1 MAERTSHDGEISRAK
16 AAERLRAIADELDA
30 GRGPARVTVGN
41 KEVRL
46 SPPDVLDA
54 SVTVTERSRRL
65 RKDTE
70 ELSIRFKWNPIA
82 DADRERDE
90 QEADRQRDEQEAD
103 RERDEQDAAGRAARD
118 ADRDEQDTREHDAGA
133 GESQARNGDERAD
146 RRTDDSPDRRPDDPL
161 DREAADGDR

>member
-90 QEADRQRDEQEAD
+90 QEADR
-103 RERDEQDAAGRAARD
+103 ERDEQDAAGRAARD